1 MLSLVTV
8 FILFLTNAF
17 VSTHALHVNID
28 VHLTSKDDAV
38 LDAIQRVASA
48 INADN
53 RFISADL
60 VQHDCSKNLEECVK
74 LTDENVFVS
83 ISSPSYLNS
92 KVNGVVKRSSVQKE
106 TQRLFIQFASKIYLH
121 RSEERNSVEWWK
133 YQLTAPAAKNAE
145 QVEKLIQK
153 SNNQITF
160 VLYYEPEG
168 YANFAAYYAF
178 GEVFS
183 TRSDNGVVVDC
194 SKQKMICQR
203 ESVTAMPTVIAYE
216 KGKEYKRYPH
226 RIDAISIQDWIK
238 TIQQPIVTKL
248 TEDAVPYYR
257 EGAIPGFDEARPLVI
272 MFFASTRKS
281 DVYKNFKQFAREHH
295 GDFHMTE
302 LIDPAI
308 EKWYGVDVI
317 NQENVIL
324 GSKLTV
330 EESCF

>member
-60 VQHDCSKNLEECVK
+60 VQHDCSQDLEECGE
-74 LTDENVFVS
+74 LTDDSVFVA
-83 ISSPSYLNS
+83 ISSPDYINT
-92 KVNGVVKRSSVQKE
+92 KVDGVVKRGSVQKE

-121 RSEERNSVEWWK
+121 RSEERDSVQWWK
-133 YQLTAPAAKNAE
+133 YQLTAPAAKDGE
-145 QVEKLIQK
+145 QVDKLIRR

-160 VLYYEPEG
+160 VLYYEP
-168 YANFAAYYAF
+168 
-178 GEVFS
+178 
-183 TRSDNGVVVDC
+183 
-194 SKQKMICQR
+194 
-203 ESVTAMPTVIAYE
+203 
-216 KGKEYKRYPH
+216 
-226 RIDAISIQDWIK
+226 
-238 TIQQPIVTKL
+238 
-248 TEDAVPYYR
+248 
-257 EGAIPGFDEARPLVI
+257 GFDEARSLVI

-295 GDFHMTE
+295 GDYHMTE

-308 EKWYGVDVI
+308 EKWYGVD
-317 NQENVIL
+317 L
-324 GSKLTV
+324 RD
-330 EESCF
+330 